1 MEPWAKLLFT
11 LGYLLV
17 VSAIVLMF
25 GLLFIGVVLLLAKTY
40 TWLRKKKRDFENSTD
55 FGCIFCN
62 IVNKKRKC

>member
-1 MEPWAKLLFT
+1 MAKLLFT

-40 TWLRKKKRDFENSTD
+40 TWLRKKKRDFEN
-55 FGCIFCN
+55 
-62 IVNKKRKC
+62 

>member
-40 TWLRKKKRDFENSTD
+40 TWLRKKKRNFEN
-55 FGCIFCN
+55 
-62 IVNKKRKC
+62 

>member
-1 MEPWAKLLFT
+1 MQKSKVMEPWAKLLFT

-40 TWLRKKKRDFENSTD
+40 TWLRKKKRDFEN
-55 FGCIFCN
+55 
-62 IVNKKRKC
+62 